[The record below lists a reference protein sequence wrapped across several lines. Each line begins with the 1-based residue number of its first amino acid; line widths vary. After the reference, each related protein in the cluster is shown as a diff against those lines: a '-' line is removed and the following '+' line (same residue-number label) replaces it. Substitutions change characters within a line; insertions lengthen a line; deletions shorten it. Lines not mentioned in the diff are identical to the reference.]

1 MEELCARATEL
12 AGGTETV
19 QIANY
24 LCTGNYAVSGRALQ
38 YFESACALFA
48 GRVGVGFKDKSPQT
62 AHVKVKIGDRC
73 EALVLGSIPAIDKVA
88 EIAKPE
94 FKARMVVKLAVAG
107 AFHTAF
113 MAPAAGL
120 GSLHVSPSR
129 LSSSRLS
136 PLHVSPSRLFT
147 SHLPWRWRA
156 RSTPPS
162 WPLRRGWAYTT
173 LSPFSSA
180 QPKPPHASV

>member
-1 MEELCARATEL
+1 VEELCARATEL

-129 LSSSRLS
+129 L
-136 PLHVSPSRLFT
+136 FT